1 TRAFCPL
8 ILETES
14 RRIQRGKGNR
24 GSIPTSDETRVRLD
38 LIHCQRHNQQRTA
51 AFAILSLFVN
61 PKDFMYE
68 FAVTPAV
75 TQIRRRGVEIAEVA
89 AGSLG
94 AELELESGDRVMS
107 VNGRAVC
114 DYLDFRFQTAGE
126 TEMVVD
132 VLKPS
137 GEHWELNIERDEAE
151 DFGLSFEQIVPRQ
164 CANECLFC
172 FCKGNP
178 ETARPSLFV
187 RDEDVRLS
195 FLYGNYTTLTSI
207 TDEEMRRVVEQ
218 RLTPQYVS
226 VHATDLEVRAYLL
239 GIDKQRADISGKM
252 RQMLDAGIE
261 IHAQVVLCPTIN
273 DGEILRKT
281 IADLA
286 ELHPRVSSVAIV
298 PLGLTRYLNDARL
311 TPVTPE
317 FCRQAIREVTGIQ
330 RDLRAKLGTTFAFLG
345 DEIYLRAGRAVPSR
359 KHYGDYPQIEDG
371 IGMVRSFENEFSALR
386 RRLERRARAAGGS
399 LGRSPS
405 ELFGTILT
413 GTLFAPVLRR
423 QVERLNVRLGTRL
436 HVAAVEND
444 YFGGDVSVAGL
455 LTGGDFAAARERV
468 RGDFVIM
475 PRVALKSDEAI
486 MLDGMRLED
495 LQSQFEVPLYAFD
508 FAGFAEMLENITR
521 ERVPARQPQT
531 QQPAVRVSG

>member
-1 TRAFCPL
+1 
-8 ILETES
+8 
-14 RRIQRGKGNR
+14 
-24 GSIPTSDETRVRLD
+24 
-38 LIHCQRHNQQRTA
+38 
-51 AFAILSLFVN
+51 
-61 PKDFMYE
+61 MYE

-75 TQIRRRGVEIAEVA
+75 TQIRRRGVEISEVV

-94 AELELESGDRVMS
+94 AELELEVGDRVIS
-107 VNGRAVC
+107 INGRAVR

-132 VLKPS
+132 VRKPS

-207 TDEEMRRVVEQ
+207 TDDEMRRVVEQ

-226 VHATDLEVRAYLL
+226 VHATDVDVRAYLL
-239 GIDKQRADISGKM
+239 GIEKERADISGKM

-261 IHAQVVLCPTIN
+261 IHAQVVLCPSIN
-273 DGEILRKT
+273 DGEILRRT

-298 PLGLTRYLNDARL
+298 PLGLTRYLNDPRL

-317 FCRQAIREVTGIQ
+317 FCRRTIRELTGIQ
-330 RDLRAKLGTTFAFLG
+330 RDLHARLGTTFAFLG
-345 DEIYLRAGRAVPSR
+345 DEIYLRAGRAVPGR

-371 IGMVRSFENEFSALR
+371 IGMVRSFENEFDALM
-386 RRLERRARAAGGS
+386 RRLARAKVTQSS
-399 LGRSPS
+399 LH
-405 ELFGTILT
+405 GTIMT
-413 GTLFAPVLRR
+413 GTLFAVTLKRM
-423 QVERLNVRLGTRL
+423 VERLNEKFGTRV
-436 HVAAVEND
+436 HVVAVEND

-455 LTGGDFAAARERV
+455 LTGGDFAAARARV
-468 RGDFVIM
+468 RGDFVII
-475 PRVALKSDEAI
+475 PRVSLKSDDPI
-486 MLDGMRLED
+486 MLDGMRLEE
-495 LQSQFEVPLYAFD
+495 LQKQFGVPLYAFD
-508 FAGFAEMLENITR
+508 FAGLADML
-521 ERVPARQPQT
+521 A
-531 QQPAVRVSG
+531 A